1 MAPRPSAH
9 TTSHSDPTRS
19 SSPLPLRF
27 PPSEAWLFGFSQADP
42 GSDASPRL
50 CVHFAK
56 QQKFIAQVIDRGAA
70 ASLHLTRCP
79 HSFLPTLLSLFSQ
92 CTICGVREK
101 EAKKGGV
108 SSHSSANYES
118 HEPQFPHPQNGVA
131 NNTCSQVCWALW
143 MLGLRG
149 ARVQCDFTPQSNPE
163 R

>member
-27 PPSEAWLFGFSQADP
+27 PPSEAWLFGFSEADP

-101 EAKKGGV
+101 EAKKGGFLV
-108 SSHSSANYES
+108 IALPITSHMNLSFPIRKTES
-118 HEPQFPHPQNGVA
+118 LIIPAHKCAGL
-131 NNTCSQVCWALW
+131 CGCWGCGEHVYSVTSLPRAIL
-143 MLGLRG
+143 
-149 ARVQCDFTPQSNPE
+149 
-163 R
+163 